1 MLIIAITAAA
11 TNAWNH
17 FGESVINTATPY
29 ISLGDLT
36 PEDFLQEYWQKKPLL
51 VRNALPGFQGLLT
64 WQELIRLAAN
74 EDVQSRLVINK
85 NTKWHLKHGPLTA
98 KNFARLPADT
108 WSLLVQEVN
117 HFLPS
122 ACDLLQK
129 FSFIPYARLDDLMV
143 SYAPA
148 GGGIGPHFD
157 SYDVFLLQGSG
168 RRRWEI
174 AGNYD
179 QALLTD
185 APLKILQHF
194 QPEHTWILEPGDM
207 LYLPPNYAHH
217 GIAVDAC
224 MTYSI
229 GFRAPSHQELITQ
242 FLIYLQDNL
251 QVDGWYID
259 PDLKLQPNPW
269 EIHREMQQQ
278 VHSTLKKIK
287 WHASDVEDFL
297 GIYLTEPK
305 SHIFFDRPEHPL
317 SFKKFKNAILEK
329 NIRLDL
335 KSRMLCQLRHIYLN
349 GEAYKVKSTAKKN
362 LLGLIYRQNQ
372 FPRNNLDDETE
383 KILYQWYVNGYI
395 NIIDIV

>member
-1 MLIIAITAAA
+1 M
-11 TNAWNH
+11 
-17 FGESVINTATPY
+17 
-29 ISLGDLT
+29 T
-36 PEDFLQEYWQKKPLL
+36 PEDFLQHYWQKKPLL

-64 WQELIRLAAN
+64 RQELVQLAAN
-74 EDVQSRLVINK
+74 EDVQSRLIANK
-85 NTKWHLKHGPLTA
+85 NTKWHLKYGPLTT
-98 KNFARLPADT
+98 KDFTRLPADT

-122 ACDLLQK
+122 ARDLLQK
-129 FSFIPYARLDDLMV
+129 FGFIPFARLDDLMV

-157 SYDVFLLQGSG
+157 SYDVFLLQGFG

-174 AGNYD
+174 AGDYD
-179 QALLTD
+179 QTLVAD

-194 QPEHTWILEPGDM
+194 KPEHSWILEPGDM

-217 GIAVDAC
+217 GTALDAC

-269 EIHREMQQQ
+269 KIHREMQRQ
-278 VHSTLKKIK
+278 VHSILKKIK
-287 WHASDVEDFL
+287 WRASDVEDFL
-297 GIYLTEPK
+297 GVYLTEPK
-305 SHIFFDRPEHPL
+305 SHIFFDCPEHPL
-317 SFKKFKNAILEK
+317 TYKKFKNVIRKK
-329 NIRLDL
+329 NIQLDL
-335 KSRMLCQLRHIYLN
+335 KSRMLCQQDKIFLN
-349 GEAYKVKSTAKKN
+349 GEAYKVNTTAKKN
-362 LLGLIYRQNQ
+362 LSGLIYRRNE
-372 FPRNNLDDETE
+372 FSRNNLDDEAG
-383 KILYQWYVNGYI
+383 KVLYQWYVNGYI
-395 NIIDIV
+395 NIIDIA